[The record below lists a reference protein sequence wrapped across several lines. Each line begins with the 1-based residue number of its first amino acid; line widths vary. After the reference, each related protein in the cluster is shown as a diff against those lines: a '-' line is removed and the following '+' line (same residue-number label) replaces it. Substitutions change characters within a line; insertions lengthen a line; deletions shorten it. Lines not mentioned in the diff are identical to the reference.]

1 MNTKYIIIVM
11 GEPYSIF
18 SEIIGKYF
26 QKKKKLKKYVIII
39 GNKNLLLK
47 QLKKFK
53 YNFSIYILK
62 FTKKKKIM

>member
-26 QKKKKLKKYVIII
+26 QKKK
-39 GNKNLLLK
+39 N
-47 QLKKFK
+47 
-53 YNFSIYILK
+53 
-62 FTKKKKIM
+62 